1 MQVNTINKK
10 FDKTAFVQAALSYI
24 KLLRNHIEKENN
36 ILFPMGDARL
46 SASIQEE
53 LLAQFE
59 IYEENVIGEGK
70 HEELHAL
77 LEKFKEKY
85 LS

>member
-1 MQVNTINKK
+1 
-10 FDKTAFVQAALSYI
+10 
-24 KLLRNHIEKENN
+24 
-36 ILFPMGDARL
+36 MGDARL